1 METSITWFPKHTVRL
16 SLPQLP
22 LHIRLMYLLIAG
34 GIIGLFS
41 MTVPVTSAFAKS
53 YTPASLNYT
62 PIPLANIAFAST
74 QGAPIEQHAQKFIS
88 YTYTP
93 SSITDSTG
101 NSLNADIIFQKIN
114 AIRQQNGFPAFQQD
128 SRLCTLASSRAPE
141 IPNEIATGTMHHGMY
156 ARNLPY
162 WNNENIIDINSE
174 DAAVNWWMN
183 DYIHRIAILGDY
195 TYSCVACSGN
205 ACAEEFSNFSPKE

>member
-1 METSITWFPKHTVRL
+1 METSIPWFPKHTVRL

-22 LHIRLMYLLIAG
+22 LRTRLMYLLIAG

-41 MTVPVTSAFAKS
+41 MTTPVSSALAKS
-53 YTPASLNYT
+53 HTSASLNYT
-62 PIPLANIAFAST
+62 PVPLANIAFAST
-74 QGAPIEQHAQKFIS
+74 QGAPIEQHAQKFIPYS
-88 YTYTP
+88 YTTSSFIASP
-93 SSITDSTG
+93 S
-101 NSLNADIIFQKIN
+101 NSLQADVIFQKIN
-114 AIRQQNGFPAFQQD
+114 AIREQNGLPAFQQD

-162 WNNENIIDINSE
+162 WNNENIIDIHSE
-174 DAAVNWWMN
+174 DAAVNWWMH